1 MSMVNDYVKVC
12 EKEVVRLGN
21 NVRLILNKKSLSDN
35 DIDTLNDIYNELDY
49 YNYYKNYREFKSR
62 LLEDYRNEQE

>member
-1 MSMVNDYVKVC
+1 MVNDYVKVC